1 MCLSGAAGSVRTEQI
16 GNATL
21 YLGNSLDV
29 IPTLGPVDAVV
40 SDPPYGIEGGSG
52 GDAKAFKKGHYAM
65 TGWEDSPAYI
75 EEVVVP
81 AIKLALAS
89 AKRGAITPGRRC
101 AWFYPAP
108 QDIGAFYLPA
118 SASHGKW
125 GFGVCDPILYYGKDP
140 RAGIGAVPSGTIVTE
155 PAKVEGHPAAK
166 PTSAMRWLVNKVAMP
181 GELVLDPFMG
191 SGSTG
196 VACMEIDRRFIGIER
211 EERYFDLACK
221 RIDDS
226 LRQGR
231 LIA

>member
-1 MCLSGAAGSVRTEQI
+1 MRKEII
-16 GNATL
+16 GGATL
-21 YLGNSLDV
+21 YLGNSLEI
-29 IPTLGPVDAVV
+29 IPALDQMDALVT
-40 SDPPYGIEGGSG
+40 DPPYGIDGGSG
-52 GDAKAFKKGHYAM
+52 GDAKAFKKGHYEM
-65 TGWEDSPAYI
+65 DGWTDSPAYI

-81 AIKLALAS
+81 AIKLALERV
-89 AKRGAITPGRRC
+89 KRGAVTPGRRC
-101 AWFYPAP
+101 AWFYPPP

-125 GFGVCDPILYYGKDP
+125 GFGTCDPILFYGKDP
-140 RAGIGAVPSGTIVTE
+140 RAGIGALPSGTVVTE

-211 EERYFDLACK
+211 ELRYFDLACK